1 MSEGIRKQIITTP
14 QGERL
19 VVLPESEF
27 EALIDAVEEKT
38 DQVAVD
44 QWRRERSEGHTDDL
58 PLEVM
63 KKLIDPEH
71 SRIRVWR
78 EHRGLTGAQLAKATG
93 LSAAYVSQIETGQ
106 RDPGLKALKSIAAA
120 LELDLDDVA

>member
-1 MSEGIRKQIITTP
+1 MNEIVSKQIITTP

-27 EALIDAVEEKT
+27 DALIDAVEDKT
-38 DQVAVD
+38 DQIAIE
-44 QWRRERSEGHTDDL
+44 QWRQARSEGRTDDL

-63 KKLIDPEH
+63 KKLVDPEQ

-78 EHRGLTGAQLAKATG
+78 EHRGLTGAQLAKAAG

-120 LELDLDDVA
+120 LKLDLDDLA